1 MIDVDNQKGLLG
13 SALIAGTIEPLGE
26 EHFGFL
32 IHTFKY
38 NKKRRIRE
46 PGYLYLLLLRKDYP
60 VSKVSNRELSKLI
73 LEKECELTVTE
84 DGHIVP
90 VFFKDSEKSF
100 ESIRRTNEYRLFKK
114 LLENGMLS

>member
-1 MIDVDNQKGLLG
+1 MIKVDNQKELLG
-13 SALIAGTIEPLGE
+13 AELIAVTIEPLGE
-26 EHFGFL
+26 KQFGFL
-32 IHTFKY
+32 IHTFRY

-46 PGYLYLLLLRKDYP
+46 PDYLYLLCKDYP

-73 LEKECELTVTE
+73 LEKEGNLTVTE

-114 LLENGMLS
+114 LLEMEC